1 MPENTFDIV
10 SKVDLQEV
18 SNAIQQA
25 MKEVTTRFDLKDSK
39 SKIEMEGKDA
49 IVLHSADEYKL
60 KAVNDILQQKLVKRG
75 VSLKGLTYGPVEPAA
90 GGTAK
95 QKITMQQGIAI
106 EKAREIVKLV
116 KDSKKK
122 VQASIQGDLVRISGK
137 DRDTLQEIIALLRS
151 RDFGIDLQFTNYRI
165 ELKADSPQRH
175 RGTEKDSSK
184 GVTSMAPGLN
194 SIN

>member
-1 MPENTFDIV
+1 MPDNSFDVV
-10 SKVDLQEV
+10 SKIDLNEA

-25 MKEVTTRFDLKDSK
+25 LKEIHTRFDLKDSK
-39 SKIEMEGKDA
+39 SNIELEKDA

-75 VSLKGLTYGPVEPAA
+75 VSLKGLTYGPVESAA

-95 QKITMQQGIAI
+95 RKVTMQQGIAI

-122 VQASIQGDLVRISGK
+122 AQASIQGDLVRVSSK
-137 DRDTLQEIIALLRS
+137 DRDTLQETIALLKGH
-151 RDFGIDLQFTNYRI
+151 DFGLICSLRISERTKPGPQTFDLGLQTTP
-165 ELKADSPQRH
+165 KV
-175 RGTEKDSSK
+175 RGLRPR
-184 GVTSMAPGLN
+184 PGPK
-194 SIN
+194 SEV

>member
-25 MKEVTTRFDLKDSK
+25 LKEIHTRFDLKDSK
-39 SKIEMEGKDA
+39 SNIELDKDG

-60 KAVNDILQQKLVKRG
+60 KAINDILQQKLVKRG
-75 VSLKGLTYGPVEPAA
+75 VSLKGLTYGAVEPAA
-90 GGTAK
+90 GGTSRRK
-95 QKITMQQGIAI
+95 VTMQQGIAI

-122 VQASIQGDLVRISGK
+122 AQASIQGDLVRISSK
-137 DRDTLQEIIALLRS
+137 DRDTLQEVIAMLRQH
-151 RDFGIDLQFTNYRI
+151 DFGIDLQFTNYR
-165 ELKADSPQRH
+165 
-175 RGTEKDSSK
+175 T
-184 GVTSMAPGLN
+184 N
-194 SIN
+194 